1 MKNSPASDFQG
12 VRESVNDN
20 EGADSTSTVSQENI
34 FTPSQIKISNV
45 SFTAPRQHSS
55 SQEHLEEIKDDMVRS
70 TYLFHYNRKC
80 NIRRLFR

>member
-1 MKNSPASDFQG
+1 MKNSPASGFQG

-20 EGADSTSTVSQENI
+20 EGADSTSIVSQENI

-45 SFTAPRQHSS
+45 SFTAPRQHSA
-55 SQEHLEEIKDDMVRS
+55 SQEHLEEMKDDMVRS

-80 NIRRLFR
+80 NIRRLP